1 MQGFAAINGKGLE
14 VVVTLGTGFGSAV
27 FENGR
32 LCPHLEI
39 SHQPFRNG
47 ETYDEQLGDVA
58 RKDIGAKRWNR
69 RVERAIAN
77 MRDLF
82 FFDHLYIGG
91 GNAKK
96 LTLDLPDDVSL
107 VDNTAGVLGGIGLW
121 DGFRTTEAPA
131 ADRGDTPAPRL
142 ACLER
147 NPGYHPI
154 ARRCGRSP
162 QIALQFVTGTHSNGV
177 KRAVR
182 RRTTRSVGVAILLRR
197 GRRQRRGQTGR
208 GGACRSI
215 AHPPARPRGDRRRG
229 EPLRGGR
236 PGQSGSAVH
245 QQPGV
250 GRGQFHP
257 GVRGVSPQPAKLR
270 RVVLRWQSGRH

>member
-1 MQGFAAINGKGLE
+1 MVEALKQLVDRLPEFHRIAAGFPGMVRAGVVYSAPNLSAEAGPGTPTDPDVAAAWDHFDLAGALADAFDKPARVANDADVQGFAAITGKGLE
-14 VVVTLGTGFGSAV
+14 VVLTLGTGFGSAV
-27 FENGR
+27 FETGR

-96 LTLDLPDDVSL
+96 LMLDLPDDVSL

-121 DGFRTTEAPA
+121 DGV
-131 ADRGDTPAPRL
+131 AD
-142 ACLER
+142 
-147 NPGYHPI
+147 H
-154 ARRCGRSP
+154 
-162 QIALQFVTGTHSNGV
+162 
-177 KRAVR
+177 
-182 RRTTRSVGVAILLRR
+182 
-197 GRRQRRGQTGR
+197 
-208 GGACRSI
+208 
-215 AHPPARPRGDRRRG
+215 
-229 EPLRGGR
+229 
-236 PGQSGSAVH
+236 
-245 QQPGV
+245 
-250 GRGQFHP
+250 
-257 GVRGVSPQPAKLR
+257 
-270 RVVLRWQSGRH
+270 